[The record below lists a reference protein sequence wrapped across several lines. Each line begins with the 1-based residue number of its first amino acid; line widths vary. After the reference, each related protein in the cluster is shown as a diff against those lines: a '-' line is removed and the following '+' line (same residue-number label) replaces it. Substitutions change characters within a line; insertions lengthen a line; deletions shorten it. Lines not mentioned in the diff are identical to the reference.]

1 MASTG
6 NTNDL
11 TPQERLVI
19 SRRAIVR
26 NMTRDE
32 KERHEDEMDAEVQA
46 GGDSRRGGGGNWGL
60 VKRGL
65 KSWWYHHPANLA
77 IDVAKPIISRYA
89 KDHPVQL
96 IGIAV
101 AVGAVAVIL
110 KPWRLISLGG
120 IALAAMKSSDLTN
133 IVMSMLSQSSKESQN
148 STENFQHE

>member
-1 MASTG
+1 MSRNG
-6 NTNDL
+6 NTNGL

-26 NMTRDE
+26 NMTHDE
-32 KERHEDEMDAEVQA
+32 KERHEDEMNSEVEAEGEV
-46 GGDSRRGGGGNWGL
+46 RRDGGGNWGL
-60 VKRGL
+60 IKRGL

-77 IDVAKPIISRYA
+77 LDVAKPVISRYA
-89 KDHPVQL
+89 KHHPVQL
-96 IGIAV
+96 ISIAV
-101 AVGAVAVIL
+101 AVGAVVVIL

-148 STENFQHE
+148 STENFHHG